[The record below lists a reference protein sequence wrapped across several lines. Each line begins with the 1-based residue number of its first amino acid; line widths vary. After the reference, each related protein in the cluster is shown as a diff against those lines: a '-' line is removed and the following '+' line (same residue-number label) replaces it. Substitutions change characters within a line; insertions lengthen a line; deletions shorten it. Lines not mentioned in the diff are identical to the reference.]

1 MASVP
6 SPASPAG
13 REPPADPLLGL
24 GARVRSRRRA
34 LGMTLRQLS
43 DRTGTSVPFLSQ
55 VENGVGTPSLTT
67 LFSLARALATPPEAL
82 LAGPTHDEVTLVRRD
97 EGARF
102 VVSDEPNSAV
112 RRQIT
117 GADEAFSAAE
127 YTIEPGDD
135 LGGFFSSQGREVLH
149 VLAGRVAVDL
159 AADGDVVVSH
169 ELGPGDTVVYS
180 TSTAHRWRH
189 VGPST
194 TRFLHLITPT

>member
-6 SPASPAG
+6 STAHSAQPD
-13 REPPADPLLGL
+13 PPADPLADL
-24 GARVRSRRRA
+24 GARVRAGRRA

-55 VENGVGTPSLTT
+55 VENGLGTPSLTT
-67 LFSLARALATPPEAL
+67 LFALARALGTQPEYL
-82 LAGPTHDEVTLVRRD
+82 LAGPRHDDVTVVRHD

-135 LGGFFSSQGREVLH
+135 LGGFFSSKGREVLH
-149 VLAGRVAVDL
+149 VLAGRIAVDL
-159 AADGDVVVSH
+159 ADGDDAVVTH

-189 VGPST
+189 VGGST
-194 TRFLHLITPT
+194 TRFLHVITPT